1 VPAARNLRRPQRIL
15 GDALVGTMI
24 TAVTTLITAQL
35 FDFGT
40 FVRMVERHGAAA
52 EANPLV
58 GALFLDFGL
67 PMLLVFKIVLVAFE
81 VAVVA
86 VLAHQGR
93 PRSHQV
99 LAGLVLGTG
108 IVAGLVGGLS
118 NALTL
123 V

>member
-1 VPAARNLRRPQRIL
+1 
-15 GDALVGTMI
+15 MI
-24 TAVTTLITAQL
+24 TGVTTLITAQL

-67 PMLLVFKIVLVAFE
+67 PMLLVSKIVLVAFE

-86 VLAHQGR
+86 VLAHQ
-93 PRSHQV
+93 RS
-99 LAGLVLGTG
+99 AGAHRVMAGTVLGIG
-108 IVAGLVGGLS
+108 IVAGLIGGFS

>member
-1 VPAARNLRRPQRIL
+1 
-15 GDALVGTMI
+15 MI
-24 TAVTTLITAQL
+24 TGVTTLITAQL

-67 PMLLVFKIVLVAFE
+67 PMLLVSKIVLVAFE
-81 VAVVA
+81 VSVVA

-93 PRSHQV
+93 SGAGRV
-99 LAGLVLGTG
+99 LAGAVLGTG